1 MSLIVEF
8 QMINGMLGGRLLM
21 LLKSHQ
27 AHITWSRCP
36 TVRLGSALEKQ
47 WGHNSPEPHS
57 LTNKY
62 PTL

>member
-8 QMINGMLGGRLLM
+8 QAINGVLGSRLLM

-36 TVRLGSALEKQ
+36 TVRLGSALGKQ
-47 WGHNSPEPHS
+47 WGRNCPEPHS
-57 LTNKY
+57 DS
-62 PTL
+62 